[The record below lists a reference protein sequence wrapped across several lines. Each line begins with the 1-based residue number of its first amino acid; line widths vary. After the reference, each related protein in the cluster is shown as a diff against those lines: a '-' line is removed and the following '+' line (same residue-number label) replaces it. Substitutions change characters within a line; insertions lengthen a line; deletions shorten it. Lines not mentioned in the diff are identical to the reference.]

1 MTLSCHISVTY
12 ACKEI
17 VQNVGLNLVRIK
29 FQKQIYDQDRKH
41 HEPKETS
48 QAAIENAR

>member
-1 MTLSCHISVTY
+1 M
-12 ACKEI
+12 
-17 VQNVGLNLVRIK
+17 QNVGLKLENIE

-48 QAAIENAR
+48 EAVVEKAR